1 MRSRAREVK
10 ELKAVI
16 FDLDGTLVDSSEQIH
31 ASVNYSR
38 VLNGFTELSHTRVKE
53 ILGLPAE
60 NLFRDLELLEEEIQ
74 ELLFIFRERLADLI
88 LIENKV
94 FPGVVETLKQLKV
107 QGFLIGVATSKP
119 GALTKLVI
127 ENSQLEQYVD
137 YFQGTDGFTPK
148 PSPEVIFKTIEGLGA
163 KKSVMIGDRM
173 EDILAAVAAGI
184 PSVGIAQS
192 AHTEKQL
199 ISSGASLAY
208 PSMIKLSKSI
218 GEIENLLAYCK

>member
-1 MRSRAREVK
+1 M
-10 ELKAVI
+10 KAVI

-38 VLNGFTELSHTRVKE
+38 VLNGFTELSHSRVRE

-60 NLFRDLELLEEEIQ
+60 NLFRDLDLSEEGMQ
-74 ELLFIFRERLADLI
+74 ELLFVFRERLAELI
-88 LIENKV
+88 SIENKI
-94 FPGVVETLKQLKV
+94 FPGVVETLKHLKV

-127 ENSQLEQYVD
+127 KNSQLEQYID
-137 YFQGTDGFTPK
+137 YFQGTDAFTPK

-163 KKSVMIGDRM
+163 NESVMIGDRM

-184 PSVGIAQS
+184 PSVGVAQS

-199 ISSGASLAY
+199 ISSGASLTY

-218 GEIENLLAYCK
+218 REIENLLACCN